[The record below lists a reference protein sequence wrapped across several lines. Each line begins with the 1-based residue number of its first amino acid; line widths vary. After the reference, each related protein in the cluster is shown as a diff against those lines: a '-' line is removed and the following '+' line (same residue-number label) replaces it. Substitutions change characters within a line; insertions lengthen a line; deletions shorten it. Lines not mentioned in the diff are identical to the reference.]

1 MSLFTTEL
9 RRLFKRRLT
18 RITLVLVTLLL
29 AVMAAFTAAT
39 SQAPTAAGRAAAEAE
54 ARPMYEQAL
63 RDHERMVAECEA
75 AQAAGENTDEMYP
88 PDCGR
93 EYTPEL
99 AWYINEPYSF
109 DFYSEGPARLMMLG
123 LLLMLSMVLIGA
135 SFVGA
140 EWTSGGMMNLL
151 LWQPRR
157 RKVLLTKL
165 AALLA
170 GTLGVTVV
178 LGALSTLA
186 YWLVAEYRGEL
197 GPMTAGAWTSYGLS
211 GLRTVGLVLAV
222 AAAAFGLASLGRHT
236 AMALGV
242 LAGVFVLSE
251 AVLQPLLFAID
262 ATFPERFSLA
272 AHLNAWFSREVTLY
286 DFPPCASSGACEPVE
301 FLLTWQHAGL
311 VFAVGAALALVAAFW
326 SMSRRDVA

>member
-18 RITLVLVTLLL
+18 RITLVLMALLL
-29 AVMAAFTAAT
+29 AVMAIFTAAT
-39 SQAPTAAGRAAAEAE
+39 SQTPSATVRAAAEAE
-54 ARPMYEQAL
+54 ARPMYEEAL
-63 RDHERMVAECEA
+63 RDHERMVAQCEEER
-75 AQAAGENTDEMYP
+75 AAGENVDENYP

-93 EYTPEL
+93 EHPPEL
-99 AWYINEPYSF
+99 GWYVNEPYYF
-109 DFYSEGPARLMMLG
+109 DFATEGTARLMMLG

-151 LWQPRR
+151 LWQPGR

-165 AALLA
+165 AALLTGA
-170 GTLGVTVV
+170 FVVTVA
-178 LGALSTLA
+178 LGAISTLA
-186 YWLVAEYRGEL
+186 YWLIASYRGEM
-197 GPMTAGAWTSYGLS
+197 GPMTAGAWTSYGLT
-211 GLRTVGLVLAV
+211 GLRTLGLVLAV

-242 LAGVFVLSE
+242 LAGLFVLSE
-251 AVLQPLLFAID
+251 AVLLPLLWAFGV
-262 ATFPERFSLA
+262 TFPERFSLA
-272 AHLNAWFSREVTLY
+272 THLNAWFGREITLSDY
-286 DFPPCASSGACEPVE
+286 TSCGTGGPCEPAE
-301 FLLTWQHAGL
+301 FLLTWQHSGVL
-311 VFAVGAALALVAAFW
+311 FAVGTALALVAAFW